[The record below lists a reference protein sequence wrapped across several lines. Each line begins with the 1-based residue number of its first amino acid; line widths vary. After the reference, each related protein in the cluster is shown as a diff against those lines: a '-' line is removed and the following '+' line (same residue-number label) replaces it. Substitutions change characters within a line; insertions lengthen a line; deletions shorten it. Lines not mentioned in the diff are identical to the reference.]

1 MENILL
7 DALKSLS
14 PANVLLVGVIVFL
27 WKELQKERDARIT
40 ANNASLELGHLVRS
54 SLDRF
59 SDLLERQLA
68 RKE

>member
-1 MENILL
+1 MEAVLL
-7 DALKSLS
+7 DAVKSLS
-14 PANVLLVGVIVFL
+14 PSNILLVGVVVFL
-27 WKELQKERDARIT
+27 WKELQKEREARIT

-59 SDLLERQLA
+59 SDLLDRQLS